1 MNSKKTKEQKREQL
15 LQRIKEF
22 RLLDDDFMTKC
33 FENNIECTELLLHIV
48 MDKPDLIVKKAQ
60 TQYSLKNLQGRSVR
74 LDVYAEDSENKKYN
88 VEIQR
93 TDRGAGTRRARYNSS
108 LIDANT
114 ILPGTDVDELPETY
128 VIFITEND
136 VLGKGKPIYH
146 INRVI
151 EETGESFGDGSHIIY
166 VNGAYRD
173 DTPLGKLMHDFSC
186 SNPADMNYKVLAE
199 RTRYFKEDKEGLE
212 SMCKVVEDMIN
223 EEVKNEM
230 REVALRLIKEG
241 TLSLEKIA
249 ECCQLTVTEV
259 MELEK
264 EETV

>member
-1 MNSKKTKEQKREQL
+1 M
-15 LQRIKEF
+15 LQQIKGF

-88 VEIQR
+88 VEVQR
-93 TDRGAGTRRARYNSS
+93 TDKGAGARRARYNSS

-114 ILPGTDVDELPETY
+114 ILPGADVDELPETY

-136 VLGKGKPIYH
+136 VLGKGKLIYH
-146 INRVI
+146 INCVI
-151 EETGESFGDGSHIIY
+151 EETGEPFDDGSHIIY

-186 SNPADMNYKVLAE
+186 SNPADMNYEVLAE

-223 EEVKNEM
+223 EEVRESNIEIAM
-230 REVALRLIKEG
+230 RM
-241 TLSLEKIA
+241 LERGKMSIEEIA
-249 ECCQLTVTEV
+249 EDVGLSVEEV
-259 MELEK
+259 KRISDEMD
-264 EETV
+264 

>member
-15 LQRIKEF
+15 LQRIKGF

-88 VEIQR
+88 VEVQR
-93 TDRGAGTRRARYNSS
+93 TDRGAGARRARYNSS

-114 ILPGTDVDELPETY
+114 ILPGADVDELPETY

-136 VLGKGKPIYH
+136 VLRKGKPIYH

-151 EETGESFGDGSHIIY
+151 EETGESFDDGSHIIY

-186 SNPADMNYKVLAE
+186 SNPADMNYKILAE

-223 EEVKNEM
+223 EEVRESNIEIAM
-230 REVALRLIKEG
+230 RMLEDGKLSVEEVAKYFG
-241 TLSLEKIA
+241 LSE
-249 ECCQLTVTEV
+249 EEV
-259 MELEK
+259 KSLS
-264 EETV
+264 EE

>member
-15 LQRIKEF
+15 LQRIKGF

-48 MDKPDLIVKKAQ
+48 MDKPDLIVKRTQ
-60 TQYSLKNLQGRSVR
+60 TQYSMKNLQGRSVR
-74 LDVYAEDSENKKYN
+74 LDVYAEDGENKKYN

-93 TDRGAGTRRARYNSS
+93 TDRGAGAGRARYNSS

-146 INRVI
+146 IYRVI
-151 EETGESFGDGSHIIY
+151 EETGDFFHDGSHIIY

-223 EEVKNEM
+223 EEVREIAM
-230 REVALRLIKEG
+230 RMLERGK
-241 TLSLEKIA
+241 LSIEEIA
-249 ECCQLTVTEV
+249 EDVGLSAEEV
-259 MELEK
+259 KKISDEMD
-264 EETV
+264 

>member
-15 LQRIKEF
+15 LQRIKGF

-74 LDVYAEDSENKKYN
+74 LDVYAEDSKKKKYN
-88 VEIQR
+88 VEVQR
-93 TDRGAGTRRARYNSS
+93 TDRGAGARRARYNSS

-136 VLGKGKPIYH
+136 VLRKGKPIYH

-223 EEVKNEM
+223 EEVKESNIEIAM
-230 REVALRLIKEG
+230 RMLEDGKLSVEEVAKYFG
-241 TLSLEKIA
+241 LSE
-249 ECCQLTVTEV
+249 EEV
-259 MELEK
+259 KSLS
-264 EETV
+264 EE

>member
-15 LQRIKEF
+15 LQRIKGF

-88 VEIQR
+88 VEVQR

-114 ILPGTDVDELPETY
+114 ILPGADVDELPETY

-136 VLGKGKPIYH
+136 VLRKGKPIYH

-151 EETGESFGDGSHIIY
+151 EETGEPFDDGSHIIY

-212 SMCKVVEDMIN
+212 SMCKVVEDMIKEEVRESN
-223 EEVKNEM
+223 IEIAMRMLEDGKLSVEEIAKYIGLSEEEVKS
-230 REVALRLIKEG
+230 
-241 TLSLEKIA
+241 LS
-249 ECCQLTVTEV
+249 
-259 MELEK
+259 
-264 EETV
+264 EE

>member
-1 MNSKKTKEQKREQL
+1 
-15 LQRIKEF
+15 
-22 RLLDDDFMTKC
+22 
-33 FENNIECTELLLHIV
+33 
-48 MDKPDLIVKKAQ
+48 MDKPDLVVKRAQ
-60 TQYSLKNLQGRSVR
+60 TQYSMKNLQGRSVR

-93 TDRGAGTRRARYNSS
+93 TDRGAGARRARYNSS

-114 ILPGTDVDELPETY
+114 ILSGTGVDELPETY

-146 INRVI
+146 INRMI
-151 EETGESFGDGSHIIY
+151 EETGDFFHDGSHIIY

-212 SMCKVVEDMIN
+212 SMCKVMEDMIN
-223 EEVKNEM
+223 EEVRENNIAIVM
-230 REVALRLIKEG
+230 RM
-241 TLSLEKIA
+241 LERGKMSIEEIA
-249 ECCQLTVTEV
+249 EDVGLSVEEV
-259 MELEK
+259 KKISDEMD
-264 EETV
+264 

>member
-15 LQRIKEF
+15 LQRIKGF

-88 VEIQR
+88 VEVQR

-108 LIDANT
+108 LIDANI

-136 VLGKGKPIYH
+136 VLRKGKPIYH

-223 EEVKNEM
+223 EEVKESNIEIAM
-230 REVALRLIKEG
+230 RMLEDGKLSVEEVAKYFG
-241 TLSLEKIA
+241 LSE
-249 ECCQLTVTEV
+249 EEV
-259 MELEK
+259 KSLS
-264 EETV
+264 EE

>member
-1 MNSKKTKEQKREQL
+1 MNCKRTKEQKREQL
-15 LQRIKEF
+15 LQRIKGF

-60 TQYSLKNLQGRSVR
+60 TQYNLKNLQGRSVR

-93 TDRGAGTRRARYNSS
+93 IDKGAGTKRARYNSS
-108 LIDANT
+108 LTDANI

-136 VLGKGKPIYH
+136 VLRKGKPIYH
-146 INRVI
+146 INRMI
-151 EETGESFGDGSHIIY
+151 KETGELFDDGSHIVY

-186 SNPADMNYKVLAE
+186 SNPADMHYKVLAE

-223 EEVKNEM
+223 EEV
-230 REVALRLIKEG
+230 RESNIEIAIRMLKRGKMSIE
-241 TLSLEKIA
+241 EIA
-249 ECCQLTVTEV
+249 EYVGLDV
-259 MELEK
+259 
-264 EETV
+264 EEIKTISDEIE

>member
-15 LQRIKEF
+15 LQRIKGF

-88 VEIQR
+88 VEVQR
-93 TDRGAGTRRARYNSS
+93 TDRGAGARRARYNSS

-114 ILPGTDVDELPETY
+114 ILPGADVDELPETY

-136 VLGKGKPIYH
+136 VLRKGKPIYH

-151 EETGESFGDGSHIIY
+151 EETGESFDDGSHIIY

-186 SNPADMNYKVLAE
+186 SNPADMNYKILAE

-223 EEVKNEM
+223 EEVRESNIKIVM
-230 REVALRLIKEG
+230 RMLERGK
-241 TLSLEKIA
+241 LSIEEIA
-249 ECCQLTVTEV
+249 EDVGLSVEEV
-259 MELEK
+259 K
-264 EETV
+264 EISDEMD

>member
-15 LQRIKEF
+15 LQRIKGF

-88 VEIQR
+88 VEVQR

-114 ILPGTDVDELPETY
+114 ILPGADVDELPETY

-136 VLGKGKPIYH
+136 VLRKGKPIYH

-151 EETGESFGDGSHIIY
+151 EETGESFDDGSHIIY

-223 EEVKNEM
+223 EEVKESNIGIVM
-230 REVALRLIKEG
+230 RMLERGK
-241 TLSLEKIA
+241 LSIEEIA
-249 ECCQLTVTEV
+249 EDVGLSVEEV
-259 MELEK
+259 KRISDEMD
-264 EETV
+264 

>member
-15 LQRIKEF
+15 LQRIKGF

-88 VEIQR
+88 VEVQR

-114 ILPGTDVDELPETY
+114 ISPGADVDELPETY

-136 VLGKGKPIYH
+136 VLRKGKPIYH

-151 EETGESFGDGSHIIY
+151 EETGESFDDGSHIIY

-199 RTRYFKEDKEGLE
+199 RMRYFKEDKEGLE

-223 EEVKNEM
+223 EEVKEIAKRM
-230 REVALRLIKEG
+230 LEDGKLSVEEIAKYFGLSEEEIKS
-241 TLSLEKIA
+241 LS
-249 ECCQLTVTEV
+249 
-259 MELEK
+259 
-264 EETV
+264 EE

>member
-1 MNSKKTKEQKREQL
+1 
-15 LQRIKEF
+15 
-22 RLLDDDFMTKC
+22 MTKC

-88 VEIQR
+88 VEVQR
-93 TDRGAGTRRARYNSS
+93 TDRGAGARRARYNSS

-114 ILPGTDVDELPETY
+114 ILPGADVDELPETY

-136 VLGKGKPIYH
+136 VLRKGKPIYH

-151 EETGESFGDGSHIIY
+151 EETGESFDDGSHIIY

-186 SNPADMNYKVLAE
+186 SNPADMNYKILAE

-223 EEVKNEM
+223 EEVRESNIEIAM
-230 REVALRLIKEG
+230 RMLEDGKLSVEEVAKYFG
-241 TLSLEKIA
+241 LSE
-249 ECCQLTVTEV
+249 EEV
-259 MELEK
+259 KSLS
-264 EETV
+264 EE